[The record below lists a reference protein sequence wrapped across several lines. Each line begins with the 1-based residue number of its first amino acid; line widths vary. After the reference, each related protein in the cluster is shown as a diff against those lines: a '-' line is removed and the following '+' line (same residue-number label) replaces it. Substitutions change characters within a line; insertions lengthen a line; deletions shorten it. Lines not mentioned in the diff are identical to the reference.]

1 MRAFLIND
9 TRCNGHVGCDLVIAA
24 IMQQCRRVGIE
35 LVGTVLNSSTSDAAE
50 IAARVDDFD
59 LLLVNGE
66 GTLHHDQP
74 KALRIAEAVRIAR
87 QAGRQCVL
95 LNTVWQ
101 DNDEA
106 CRMLE
111 CFDQIYC
118 RESISAAQLQR
129 DGATARVVPDLVFS
143 HSLASDGEKRGV
155 AVLDSFDRRTTLRL
169 AWRSAARGYAFLP
182 MHIEHY
188 RKLKK
193 RTPLGWTFRLR
204 GGRCIPPGQ
213 QWLSEL
219 TRSEL
224 VLSPRF
230 HGTCLALLAGRATA
244 IVASNTQKV
253 EGLVADIGLPEDVV
267 FPLSDACRLLDR
279 RRLERAVATVVD
291 NRAKIDQYLRR
302 ARTEIEAMFDSIGE
316 LALAAAS

>member
-35 LVGTVLNSSTSDAAE
+35 LVGTVLNSSVSDASE
-50 IAARVDDFD
+50 VAARLNDFD

-74 KALRIAEAVRIAR
+74 KALRIGEAVRVAR
-87 QAGRQCVL
+87 QAGRHCVL
-95 LNTVWQ
+95 INTVWQ
-101 DNDEA
+101 DNDQA
-106 CRMLE
+106 CRMLD

-118 RESISAAQLQR
+118 RESISASQLNR
-129 DGATARVVPDLVFS
+129 DGAAARIVPDLVFS

-155 AVLDSFDRRTTLRL
+155 AILDSFDRRTTLQL
-169 AWRSAARGYAFLP
+169 AWRSAARGYTFLP

-188 RKLKK
+188 RKLEK
-193 RTPLGWTFRLR
+193 RAPLGWTFRLR
-204 GGRCIPPGQ
+204 GGRCIAPGQ
-213 QWLSEL
+213 QWLSAL
-219 TRSEL
+219 TSSEL

-230 HGTCLALLAGRATA
+230 HGTCLALLAGRPTA
-244 IVASNTQKV
+244 ILASNTQKV
-253 EGLVADIGLPEDVV
+253 EGLVADIGLPDDVV

-279 RRLERAVATVVD
+279 RRLERAAGAVVD
-291 NRAKIDQYLRR
+291 HRPKIDQYLQR
-302 ARTEIEAMFDSIGE
+302 ARTGIDAMFDSIGE